1 MTIKQIIRLLWKNKF
16 WIFLTPIF
24 VAVGVFFLTQNLPR
38 EYESSTLIF
47 TNPTSD
53 RGATDGGV
61 VRMDFYTSNNLFDN
75 LTLIVKSRTTIQ
87 EASLKLL
94 AKHMA
99 LPEQVDEVLCA
110 EAYLD
115 LKTHIPSS
123 LWKELAVVNDEEKT
137 LQNIIENL
145 QNDENSPI
153 EYLLREH
160 EHYSINKII
169 GRLSVSRKFSSDMM
183 EVKYS
188 SNDAG
193 ICYHTLNFI
202 AESFMNGY
210 SKMKELENINTIA
223 YFQNQL
229 SIAQAKLRDAEENLK
244 GFMADNRILN
254 YYEQGKYLDIA
265 KLEHDQDE
273 ERSRRLLSGTGYNLE
288 QIEEMFENFDQRQV
302 IIENISLLQ
311 DEIVT
316 RNLKIQGLSVLENQ
330 EPQIKNLE
338 NEIEGLEKEIKELS
352 DELFKNSNSIQGV
365 QRETILDQW
374 LALKISF
381 EEQKQALEVM
391 KTRKTYLL
399 EKIDEFAPLG
409 AELKKLEREV
419 SVNEDQYLS
428 ILHGLNMA
436 YLQKYDLEMASTQ
449 KLIDEP
455 YYPKT
460 ALASKR
466 MLMVI
471 GGMLGTGGLVLTVV
485 LLSFFLDSSIKSGKN
500 ATKLTSLPVAGGWL
514 NEEAVSKSVYLD
526 ELHNNQ
532 IKLFYNNLSMHFPE
546 DGQKIILFYSHQK
559 GEGKTFLIDHLAKEL
574 KRQNR
579 SIIFCGNEE
588 DTKKVS
594 CENLVIDEDSISN
607 PKKELH
613 FWEETLTKLPHE
625 FVLWELPNIK
635 EKPFNYS
642 LINKSNVLVLVT
654 DAGRSWTSSDAFIN
668 NGITEMVKT
677 SHLVWLNKMQ
687 GDELEDINGEIP
699 KKRSSIRTKFKQLL
713 S

>member
-16 WIFLTPIF
+16 WIFLTPLF

-99 LPEQVDEVLCA
+99 LPAQDDEILCA

-115 LKTHIPSS
+115 LKTHIPSP
-123 LWKELAVVNDEEKT
+123 LWEELAVVNDEENT
-137 LQNIIENL
+137 LNNIIDNL
-145 QNDENSPI
+145 LNDENSPI

-160 EHYSINKII
+160 EYYSINKIL

-193 ICYHTLNFI
+193 ICYYTLKYI

-330 EPQIKNLE
+330 EPQIRNLE
-338 NEIEGLEKEIKELS
+338 NEIESLEKEIKVLS
-352 DELFKNSNSIQGV
+352 DDLFKNSNSIQGV

-374 LALKISF
+374 LSLKISY

-391 KTRKTYLL
+391 KTRKSYLL
-399 EKIDEFAPLG
+399 DKIDEFAPLG
-409 AELKKLEREV
+409 AELKNWKGRLV
-419 SVNEDQYLS
+419 SMKTNTFQSYMGS
-428 ILHGLNMA
+428 IWRTFRNTTW
-436 YLQKYDLEMASTQ
+436 K
-449 KLIDEP
+449 
-455 YYPKT
+455 
-460 ALASKR
+460 
-466 MLMVI
+466 
-471 GGMLGTGGLVLTVV
+471 
-485 LLSFFLDSSIKSGKN
+485 
-500 ATKLTSLPVAGGWL
+500 WL
-514 NEEAVSKSVYLD
+514 RPRN
-526 ELHNNQ
+526 
-532 IKLFYNNLSMHFPE
+532 
-546 DGQKIILFYSHQK
+546 
-559 GEGKTFLIDHLAKEL
+559 
-574 KRQNR
+574 
-579 SIIFCGNEE
+579 
-588 DTKKVS
+588 
-594 CENLVIDEDSISN
+594 
-607 PKKELH
+607 
-613 FWEETLTKLPHE
+613 
-625 FVLWELPNIK
+625 
-635 EKPFNYS
+635 
-642 LINKSNVLVLVT
+642 
-654 DAGRSWTSSDAFIN
+654 
-668 NGITEMVKT
+668 
-677 SHLVWLNKMQ
+677 
-687 GDELEDINGEIP
+687 
-699 KKRSSIRTKFKQLL
+699 
-713 S
+713 